1 MGERA
6 NICTANSTR
15 ANTDKSESSRDA
27 RTTLAD
33 MAAFIES
40 TEVRLRNGH
49 FIAFVLFHEE
59 VIPFTIFMGARRGII
74 RQ

>member
-15 ANTDKSESSRDA
+15 ANTDKSESNRDA

-40 TEVRLRNGH
+40 TEVRLKKGH
-49 FIAFVLFHEE
+49 SLVYVKEKSYRSRFS
-59 VIPFTIFMGARRGII
+59 
-74 RQ
+74 